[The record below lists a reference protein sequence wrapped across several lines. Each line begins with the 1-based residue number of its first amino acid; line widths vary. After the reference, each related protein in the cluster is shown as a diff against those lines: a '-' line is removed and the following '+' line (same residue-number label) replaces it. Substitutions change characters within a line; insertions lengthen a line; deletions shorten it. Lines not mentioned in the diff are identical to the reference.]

1 MPTFICRALLFIS
14 LISSS
19 YQITAAPLK
28 NTMQQLLA
36 ETRARHFSGQIL
48 IAAGRTPLYSHSTLP
63 AAAPQFVIG
72 SLSKQITAAIILQ
85 QVEAGKLQLNLP
97 IHTYLPGLTADWA
110 KQITP
115 AHLLNHTSGLTR
127 PDTAPIHPPGS
138 AFRYS
143 NWGYDLLA
151 QAAEHVT
158 GHPYST
164 LTQALF
170 ERCQLTQSFAPSANR
185 PASQATQLA
194 TGYFERELGQPERV
208 GSGFPLASIP
218 SGGII
223 ATATDLVSWNQCLHQ
238 STTIADNISLLT
250 TATATRQH
258 RWGKLGYGAG
268 LQITTTQA
276 GLEYSH
282 SGYVPG
288 YISTMTYYPEHNVS
302 LVILENIAWYPG
314 DMQRVFG
321 LHDRIRA
328 AVVKHLPGQ
337 HP

>member
-1 MPTFICRALLFIS
+1 MSPFICRALLLLS
-14 LISSS
+14 LVSSS
-19 YQITAAPLK
+19 YQITAAPLQ
-28 NTMQQLLA
+28 NTVQQLLA
-36 ETRARHFSGQIL
+36 DTRARHFSGQIL
-48 IAAGRTPLYSHSTLP
+48 IATGHTPLYSHSTLP
-63 AAAPQFVIG
+63 APAPQFVIG

-85 QVEAGKLQLNLP
+85 QVEAGRLQLNQP
-97 IHTYLPGLTADWA
+97 IQTYLPSLTANWA
-110 KQITP
+110 KQITLT
-115 AHLLNHTSGLTR
+115 HLLNHTSGLTR

-151 QAAEHVT
+151 QAAERVS
-158 GHPYST
+158 GHPYSI

-185 PASQATQLA
+185 PASQAAQLVP
-194 TGYFERELGQPERV
+194 GYFERELGKPERV
-208 GSGFPLASIP
+208 VSDFSLSSVP

-223 ATATDLVSWNQCLHQ
+223 ATASDLVNWNQCLHQ
-238 STTIADNISLLT
+238 STSVANSVSLLT

-268 LQITTTQA
+268 LQITNTPA
-276 GLEYSH
+276 GPEYSH

-288 YISTMTYYPEHNVS
+288 YISTMTYYPAHNVS

-321 LHDRIRA
+321 LHDRIRT
-328 AVVKHLPGQ
+328 AVIKHLPDQ
-337 HP
+337 QL